1 MRIIIT
7 ESQKRMILLENIGE
21 DLGSIIKQNAER
33 VKKMVSEVQNQIG
46 MNLQFLLTWGAGIGG
61 FMGPVEDFVR
71 GRFPELTDLQ
81 VFLIILGVISTHLIE
96 NKELNNKILEELN
109 KKILDKIK
117 EDGILKQF
125 KISSKKTNEL
135 KSVFS
140 DFVESLGVTFHRIT
154 NMLSYTFIIPI
165 IPMIYQMVTD
175 GLVTNSDLKNLAT
188 RVIAFTGLTISGIL
202 FKDLITKMLR
212 RFKGK

>member
-33 VKKMVSEVQNQIG
+33 VKKLVSEVQTQIG

-96 NKELNNKILEELN
+96 NKELN

-165 IPMIYQMVTD
+165 IPMIYQLVTD
-175 GLVTNSDLKNLAT
+175 GLVTNSDLKSLAT
-188 RVIAFTGLTISGIL
+188 RVIAFTGSTISGIL
-202 FKDLITKMLR
+202 FKDLITKMVR

>member
-1 MRIIIT
+1 
-7 ESQKRMILLENIGE
+7 L
-21 DLGSIIKQNAER
+21 
-33 VKKMVSEVQNQIG
+33 VSEVQNQIG

-96 NKELNNKILEELN
+96 NKELNT
-109 KKILDKIK
+109 KILDKIK

-140 DFVESLGVTFHRIT
+140 DFVQSLGVTFHRIT

-175 GLVTNSDLKNLAT
+175 GLVTNSDLKSLVT

-202 FKDLITKMLR
+202 FKDLITKMVR

>member
-33 VKKMVSEVQNQIG
+33 VKKLISEVQNQIG

-96 NKELNNKILEELN
+96 NKELN

-175 GLVTNSDLKNLAT
+175 GLVTNSDLKSLAT
-188 RVIAFTGLTISGIL
+188 RVIAFTSLTISGIL
-202 FKDLITKMLR
+202 FKDLITKMVR

>member
-33 VKKMVSEVQNQIG
+33 VKKLVSEVQTQIG

-96 NKELNNKILEELN
+96 NKELN

-175 GLVTNSDLKNLAT
+175 GLVTNSDLKSLAT
-188 RVIAFTGLTISGIL
+188 RVIAFTCLTISCIL
-202 FKDLITKMLR
+202 FKDLITKMVR

>member
-7 ESQKRMILLENIGE
+7 ESQKRMILLENIGD

-33 VKKMVSEVQNQIG
+33 VKKLVSEVQTQIG

-96 NKELNNKILEELN
+96 NKELN

-175 GLVTNSDLKNLAT
+175 GLVTNSDLKSLAT

-202 FKDLITKMLR
+202 FKDLITKMVR

>member
-33 VKKMVSEVQNQIG
+33 VKKLISEVQTQIG

-96 NKELNNKILEELN
+96 NKELNN
-109 KKILDKIK
+109 KILDKIK

-202 FKDLITKMLR
+202 FKDLITKMVR

>member
-21 DLGSIIKQNAER
+21 DLGSIIKQNVER
-33 VKKMVSEVQNQIG
+33 VKKLVSEVQNQIG

-96 NKELNNKILEELN
+96 NKELN

-175 GLVTNSDLKNLAT
+175 GLVTNSDLKSLAT

-202 FKDLITKMLR
+202 FKDLITKMVR

>member
-33 VKKMVSEVQNQIG
+33 VKKLISEVQNQIG

-71 GRFPELTDLQ
+71 GKFPELTDLQ
-81 VFLIILGVISTHLIE
+81 VFLIILGVLSTHLIE
-96 NKELNNKILEELN
+96 NKELN

-117 EDGILKQF
+117 EGGILKQF
-125 KISSKKTNEL
+125 KVTSKKTSEL

-165 IPMIYQMVTD
+165 IPLIYQMATD
-175 GLVTNSDLKNLAT
+175 GLVTNGDLKSLVT

-202 FKDLITKMLR
+202 FKDLITKMVR

>member
-7 ESQKRMILLENIGE
+7 ESQKRMLILENIGDE
-21 DLGSIIKQNAER
+21 LGSIIKQNAER
-33 VKKMVSEVQNQIG
+33 VKKLVSEVQNQIG

-61 FMGPVEDFVR
+61 FMGPVEDFIR
-71 GRFPELTDLQ
+71 GRFPELTDIQ

-96 NKELNNKILEELN
+96 NKELN
-109 KKILDKIK
+109 KKILDKIN

-125 KISSKKTNEL
+125 KVSSKKTSEL
-135 KSVFS
+135 KSVFY
-140 DFVESLGVTFHRIT
+140 DFVQSLGVTFHRIT

-175 GLVTNSDLKNLAT
+175 GLVTNSDLKSLAT

-202 FKDLITKMLR
+202 SKDLITKMVR
-212 RFKGK
+212 RFNGK

>member
-1 MRIIIT
+1 MKIIIT

-33 VKKMVSEVQNQIG
+33 VKKLISEVQTQIG

-96 NKELNNKILEELN
+96 NKELN

-202 FKDLITKMLR
+202 FKDLITKMVR

>member
-21 DLGSIIKQNAER
+21 DLGSIIKQNVER
-33 VKKMVSEVQNQIG
+33 VKKLVSEVQTQIG

-96 NKELNNKILEELN
+96 NKELN

-202 FKDLITKMLR
+202 FKDLITKMVR

>member
-96 NKELNNKILEELN
+96 NKELN

-202 FKDLITKMLR
+202 FKDLITKMVR

>member
-1 MRIIIT
+1 
-7 ESQKRMILLENIGE
+7 MILLENIGE

-33 VKKMVSEVQNQIG
+33 VKKLVSEVQNQIG

-96 NKELNNKILEELN
+96 NKELNNKIL
-109 KKILDKIK
+109 DKIK

-140 DFVESLGVTFHRIT
+140 DFVQSLGVTFHRIT

-175 GLVTNSDLKNLAT
+175 GLVTNSDLKSLVT

-202 FKDLITKMLR
+202 FKDLITKMVR